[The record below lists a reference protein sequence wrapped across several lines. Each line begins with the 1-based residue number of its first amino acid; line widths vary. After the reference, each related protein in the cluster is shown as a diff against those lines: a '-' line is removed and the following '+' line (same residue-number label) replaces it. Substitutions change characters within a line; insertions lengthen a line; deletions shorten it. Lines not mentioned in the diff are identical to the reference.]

1 MKKQLLYVSVVLLS
15 ANNCFGAD
23 VLMNNSNVPTAT
35 ANGAISADVVNDY
48 AMAVDGHTLFFPR
61 QNLTIKLAGVDSCDV
76 PQWSLNPKWDERD
89 KVKAPQPV
97 PCGALSKAWLKQ
109 IVDGQR
115 VICQYSLDVGYCTV
129 GKGRN
134 QSDIGREMLFAGW
147 AKIKEPVRNAEYYQ
161 VENNAKDHRRGMWAT
176 YVLNPDEWRGRAV
189 DKTSTRQ
196 PIADFNLL
204 KTRQSEIS
212 PPFVD
217 ARRRPRVTDQ

>member
-1 MKKQLLYVSVVLLS
+1 MKKRLFFLIPFSVCFINTGYAADMLS
-15 ANNCFGAD
+15 SRGNTIPQPFDNTQ
-23 VLMNNSNVPTAT
+23 NS
-35 ANGAISADVVNDY
+35 VNDF

-61 QNLTIKLAGVDSCDV
+61 QNLTIKLGGIDSCDV
-76 PQWSLNPKWDERD
+76 PQWSLSPKWDERD
-89 KVKAPQPV
+89 KVKAPQPL
-97 PCGALSKAWLKQ
+97 PCGALAKAWLKQ

-115 VICQYSLDVGYCTV
+115 VVCQYSLDVGYCSV

-176 YVLNPDEWRGRAV
+176 YVLNPDEWRGRAI